1 MFLRSTIPLLSRGLR
16 SSGSRYV
23 LLVNA
28 SSRVH
33 TQSHC
38 KSPVRPLAVVPV
50 GSRWDRLK
58 SFMRWQFVIQDK
70 TKEGGVYVYESCVD
84 KVDFRAFFTYLN
96 LPDTFLS
103 WFLITELH
111 VWMCITRA
119 MAEIDTRTAL
129 CLQHELV
136 RNLWSDTETRMGKI
150 AYMPG
155 KIKRECLRDL
165 SDHFNAMLLLYD
177 EALQGDDKALA
188 GALWRVLLLC
198 EGRDPRVL
206 ETLVHYV
213 RKQIHMLDKMTL
225 EDFLRERSITWTPL
239 MDCVGRRLQ

>member
-150 AYMPG
+150 A
-155 KIKRECLRDL
+155 
-165 SDHFNAMLLLYD
+165 
-177 EALQGDDKALA
+177 ALQGDDKALA